1 MNKKILPLAISAMLL
16 NNYDAMA
23 VNVRK
28 TPSDVMIAV
37 EVNQAPKDSLP
48 AIEKGVRKVI
58 AKQLHIEEG
67 GIRRTSDL
75 IKDLGAD
82 SLDIVEIVMSLENK
96 YNISFSDDEL
106 NKIKKVSDIVTVIG
120 KRKK

>member
-1 MNKKILPLAISAMLL
+1 MNKKILPLAMSAMLL

-23 VNVRK
+23 VNVRN

-37 EVNQAPKDSLP
+37 DVSQAPKDSLS
-48 AIEKGVRKVI
+48 AIEKGVWKVI
-58 AKQLHIEEG
+58 AKQLNIEDG
-67 GIRRTSDL
+67 NIRRTSDL

-106 NKIKKVSDIVTVIG
+106 NKIKKVSDIITVIE